1 MIWYQTIT
9 AYNPHDKFEIIQCK
23 HNISWVDKEG
33 LVHSSPCHI
42 IGSQESKIK
51 DNFRTWNELIT
62 PQPNKFLE
70 VIMPYQEIEKET
82 EIMINNE
89 VWRLI
94 EYDKTSVNGVIYLSF
109 GETKLNELAD
119 DKYSQLANADKQ
131 QVWAISTPKEIAAS
145 VGEKIIVP
153 FKISKNGVVQDSIT
167 QVEYICGA
175 GLIMNENGE
184 IIATEAGITELVLSY
199 NNAIATVQVNVDMGT
214 SYEGFISGDDYIRI
228 TRSADYKFELG
239 DTVFT
244 EDLNFTIST
253 SDMATAVVNKNI
265 CTVKT
270 NSKNKLGPFILSV
283 EYNGAIYEKEIK
295 IISLWKEV

>member
-33 LVHSSPCHI
+33 LVHSSICHI

-82 EIMINNE
+82 EIMVNNE

-94 EYDKTSVNGVIYLSF
+94 EYDKTSVKGVIYLSF

-131 QVWAISTPKEIAAS
+131 QVWAISAPKEIAAS

-153 FKISKNGVVQDSIT
+153 FKISKNGVIQDGIA
-167 QVEYICGA
+167 QVDYICGA
-175 GLIMNENGE
+175 GLVMNENAE
-184 IIATEAGITELVLSY
+184 IVATEAGIAELVLSY

-214 SYEGFISGDDYIRI
+214 SHEGFISGDDYIRI

-239 DTVFT
+239 DAVFT
-244 EDLNFTIST
+244 ENLNFTIDKT
-253 SDMATAVVNKNI
+253 DMATAVVNKNI

-270 NSKNKLGPFILSV
+270 NSKNKLGSFILSV

>member
-9 AYNPHDKFEIIQCK
+9 SYNPHNKFEIIQCK

-33 LVHSSPCHI
+33 LVHSSYCHI

-82 EIMINNE
+82 EIMVNNE

-131 QVWAISTPKEIAAS
+131 QVWAISAPKELAVS

-153 FKISKNGVVQDSIT
+153 FKISKNGVIQESIT
-167 QVEYICGA
+167 QVEYICGT
-175 GLIMNENGE
+175 GLVMNENAE

-244 EDLNFTIST
+244 ENLNFTIDKT
-253 SDMATAVVNKNI
+253 DMATAVVNKNI

-270 NSKNKLGPFILSV
+270 NSKNKLGSFILSV